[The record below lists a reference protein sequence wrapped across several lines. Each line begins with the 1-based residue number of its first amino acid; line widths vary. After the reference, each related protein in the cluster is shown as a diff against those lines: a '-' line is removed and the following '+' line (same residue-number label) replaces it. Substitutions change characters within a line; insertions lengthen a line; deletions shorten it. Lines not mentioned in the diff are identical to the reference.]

1 MTRLSRTDSQ
11 SKAALD
17 LSRISFCMPAFGN
30 LLRRERGRN
39 RAHGFLF
46 PLKNALF
53 QALGFRNAE
62 NVLSGKGQVAFVPG
76 NHFKVVGIL

>member
-1 MTRLSRTDSQ
+1 MTRLLRTGSL
-11 SKAALD
+11 SKAALA
-17 LSRISFCMPAFGN
+17 LFRIPSRMPAFGN
-30 LLRRERGRN
+30 LPRRERGRN
-39 RAHGFLF
+39 RVLGFLS

>member
-17 LSRISFCMPAFGN
+17 L
-30 LLRRERGRN
+30 RRERGRN
-39 RAHGFLF
+39 RVHGFLF

-62 NVLSGKGQVAFVPG
+62 NVLSGKGQVAFIPG

>member
-1 MTRLSRTDSQ
+1 MTRLRRTGSL
-11 SKAALD
+11 SKAALA
-17 LSRISFCMPAFGN
+17 LFHIPFCMPVFGN

-39 RAHGFLF
+39 RVHGFLF

>member
-1 MTRLSRTDSQ
+1 MTRLRRTGSL
-11 SKAALD
+11 SKAALA
-17 LSRISFCMPAFGN
+17 LFRIPSCMPAFGN
-30 LLRRERGRN
+30 LPRRERGRN
-39 RAHGFLF
+39 RVHGFLF